1 MNARQIAA
9 KSQHWLQDAVT
20 SRHAVDGNEEL
31 VLVYCVLS
39 AVNSFERL
47 SSSDKDVTEL
57 NDVLNNSKPSY
68 FRRTI
73 Q

>member
-20 SRHAVDGNEEL
+20 SRDAVDGNEEL